1 MYKNDSFNLGEQNTE
16 NIFTPAVTSVFKI
29 LADNSYYHRC
39 DDEEKL
45 SYPKNA
51 IAFIRCTQG
60 RGEIYLESKTVIVN
74 ENECVFLKFHDIKEY
89 KSISN
94 IWEYRWVNFVCE
106 NNMNE
111 FELNK
116 IYSIPFSENEDT
128 AFNKLL
134 ACGQANLKNKSY
146 ISSLFSS
153 YLYSVM
159 IESRLTGEDMIP
171 LANARLIDE
180 MCSYIHQKLY
190 SKISVNEISAF
201 FRITPRRL
209 HQIFTKELDISPKQ
223 YIIKKKME
231 EGYRLL
237 VQTAAPINKIAYM
250 LCFSSPYH
258 FTNEFKMIFGQTPSE
273 VRNMEQKLNEEKK

>member
-1 MYKNDSFNLGEQNTE
+1 MYKNDSFYLGEQNTE

-29 LADNSYYHRC
+29 LADNSYFHRC

-45 SYPKNA
+45 RHPKDT
-51 IAFIRCTQG
+51 IAFIRCTDGQG
-60 RGEIYLESKTVIVN
+60 KIFLNKKSIIIK
-74 ENECVFLKFHDIKEY
+74 ENECIFLKFHDIKEY

-94 IWEYRWVNFVCE
+94 IWGYRWVNFIYE
-106 NNMNE
+106 NNINE

-116 IYSIPFSENEDT
+116 IYSIPFSENEDK

-134 ACGQANLKNKSY
+134 ASGQADLKNKSY

-159 IESRLTGEDMIP
+159 IESKLTGEDMLP
-171 LANARLIDE
+171 GANARLIDE

-190 SKISVNEISAF
+190 SKISVDEISTF

-209 HQIFTKELDISPKQ
+209 HQIFTKELQISPKQ

-237 VQTAAPINKIAYM
+237 VQTSAPINKIAYM